1 MVNKKVEL
9 NKLAAIEYHG
19 ADGVTQ
25 HCLDAIVRLI
35 QFGDQFDKAWLLSG
49 EADQWNCRHHAFI
62 LSINYGD
69 LVAIKPGF
77 SSGYG
82 GEGPGGLS
90 KALQL
95 LNRHK
100 VEIEEHEIKPE
111 VMERLIYGALLSSD
125 IEAIQ
130 TSRPIRPNRFSDYIF
145 FDSDRREIY
154 SEQNLNF
161 LFPPVVPL
169 SIIDTRILDLALSL
183 EEHPDA
189 SLFTGYKR
197 LEGLVRGRHIELAG
211 LSAAKLFSKAYQGDN
226 ALLEWPNVEKSEA
239 EGRASLF
246 IGVFKSYRN
255 KRAHHEEDTDLKS
268 AVREFLLLN
277 ELFLLESTTRVRPED
292 S

>member
-35 QFGDQFDKAWLLSG
+35 QFGDRIERAWLLSG

-169 SIIDTRILDLALSL
+169 SIIDTRILDLAMRL

-255 KRAHHEEDTDLKS
+255 KRAHHEQDTDLKS

-277 ELFLLESTTRVRPED
+277 ELFLLESTTRVRSED

>member
-25 HCLDAIVRLI
+25 YCLDAIVRLI
-35 QFGDQFDKAWLLSG
+35 QFGDRIEKAWLLSG
-49 EADQWNCRHHAFI
+49 DADQWHCRHHAFI

-90 KALQL
+90 QALQL
-95 LNRHK
+95 LVRHN
-100 VEIEEHEIKPE
+100 VEIEEHEIQPE
-111 VMERLIYGALLSSD
+111 VMERLAYGALLNSD
-125 IEAIQ
+125 IEAIR
-130 TSRPIRPNRFSDYIF
+130 TSRPIRPNRYFDYIL
-145 FDSDRREIY
+145 FDSDRRKIY

-197 LEGLVRGRHIELAG
+197 LEGLVRRRHIELAG
-211 LSAAKLFSKAYQGDN
+211 LSAAKLFSKAYQGEN
-226 ALLEWPNVEKSEA
+226 ALLEWLNVEKSEA

-255 KRAHHEEDTDLKS
+255 KRAHHEQEYNLCS

-277 ELFLLESTTRVRPED
+277 ELYLLENQSSVK
-292 S
+292 SNYQ

>member
-1 MVNKKVEL
+1 VIKKVEL

-35 QFGDQFDKAWLLSG
+35 QFGDRIEKAWLLSG
-49 EADQWNCRHHAFI
+49 EADQLNCRHHAFI

-95 LNRHK
+95 LMRHK
-100 VEIEEHEIKPE
+100 AEIEEHEIKTE
-111 VMERLIYGALLSSD
+111 VMERLVYGALISSD
-125 IEAIQ
+125 IDSIKS
-130 TSRPIRPNRFSDYIF
+130 SRPIRPHRFHDYIF
-145 FDSDRREIY
+145 HNVERATKVYRDKD
-154 SEQNLNF
+154 LNC

-169 SIIDTRILDLALSL
+169 AILDTRILDLALNL

-189 SLFTGYKR
+189 SLLSGYRR
-197 LEGLVRGRHIELAG
+197 LEGLVRDKHPELAEF
-211 LSAAKLFSKAYQGDN
+211 SAAKLFSKAYQGEN
-226 ALLEWPNVEKSEA
+226 ALLEWPEVDKSEA

-255 KRAHHEEDTDLKS
+255 KRAHHEQENNLKN
-268 AVREFLLLN
+268 AVREFLMLN
-277 ELFLLESTTRVRPED
+277 ELFLLESGTRVRSENA
-292 S
+292 